1 MRRIKINNHKIAI
14 LVDGENINCKYI
26 DSILELLGYFG
37 NVTIRRVYGNFNSP
51 FMKNWKAKLVT
62 FEMKE
67 VQPDTTGKNSTDWE
81 LGLDATEVLRHNH
94 SIDCYCIASGDSDF
108 LPLVH
113 FLKKHG
119 KTVIGVGN
127 KYSTSRGAP
136 KEWDDFYYIE
146 HIPFFLKKWKKAAA
160 AKAAKP
166 TPEEPVKVVR
176 PKIKSP
182 NKIGIKVVDKIDL
195 TGRVTGRRKEKIK
208 LSYEEQLAKLLLDF
222 PLKPGVDYDAIMEA
236 FKRVVDQETGLAKLS
251 TVRKNL
257 KKNNIFF
264 TVKNFSDSIKAM
276 ALRFEIVAHPTR
288 KGTFIKLRENK
299 Q

>member
-1 MRRIKINNHKIAI
+1 MRRIKKNNHKIAI

-62 FEMKE
+62 FEMKQ

-146 HIPFFLKKWKKAAA
+146 HIPFFLIKWKKAAA

-176 PKIKSP
+176 PVFKSSS
-182 NKIGIKVVDKIDL
+182 KIGIKVVDKIDL
-195 TGRVTGRRKEKIK
+195 TGRGTGRRKEKIK
-208 LSYEEQLAKLLLDF
+208 LSYEEQLAKILLDF
-222 PLKPGVDYDAIMEA
+222 SHVSDEDCDTVMEA
-236 FKRVVDQETGLAKLS
+236 FKRVVEKETGLAKIIN
-251 TVRKNL
+251 VRKNL
-257 KKNNIFF
+257 KKHKIIFS
-264 TVKNFSDSIKAM
+264 VKQFSDTLKAM
-276 ALRFEIVAHPTR
+276 TSKFETVSHPTR
-288 KGTFIKLRENK
+288 KGMFIKLRENK